1 MVDLVFVL
9 GFFLLFHFVFYGVWS
24 KSFFKKNWLL
34 NYPILY
40 WLNSHFLILSR
51 NFCIRISWTWYT
63 KSYNLF
69 RNKDVIFLL
78 LEIFFLFCFLQR
90 NCQWSVFSQSLFL
103 ARSYSSRIGWLYGQ
117 LFLYFFSTFL
127 SDYGQQLEKSKRRE
141 KMVQSI
147 DFALFWLSL
156 MIKFDYFY

>member
-78 LEIFFLFCFLQR
+78 LEIFFLCCFLQR
-90 NCQWSVFSQSLFL
+90 NCQWSVFSQVCFL
-103 ARSYSSRIGWLYGQ
+103 RVHTPRGLADFMVNCFCIFEYLLKWL
-117 LFLYFFSTFL
+117 
-127 SDYGQQLEKSKRRE
+127 
-141 KMVQSI
+141 
-147 DFALFWLSL
+147 
-156 MIKFDYFY
+156 